1 MYLSPAEIWPDGRP
15 AVIRL
20 AAHSGPGPAHNE
32 PVIFL
37 TRSGGVRLL
46 VAAATLTSL
55 GYAGLTGPAAPSAA
69 PLAAG
74 PTVAAPAVAMAVPA
88 GASLVATAK
97 RSVVRAVSPT
107 GTHTWSLRNPNS
119 LGAPLVFL
127 VIGQRSGGWLVRIP
141 ARPNGATGWIKAT
154 DVSVALTEYSL
165 RISLSQHLLRVYKLG
180 VLQRKILVGLGRPSA
195 PTPRGKFYLTEVLQA
210 TNPTGAF
217 GPYAYGLSAF
227 SSTFTEFEGGPGQI
241 GMHGTNQPSS
251 IGANVSHGCIRMSVT
266 NISWLAHRVPAG
278 TPITIT
284 L

>member
-1 MYLSPAEIWPDGRP
+1 MVVTA
-15 AVIRL
+15 AVFAAL
-20 AAHSGPGPAHNE
+20 A
-32 PVIFL
+32 
-37 TRSGGVRLL
+37 
-46 VAAATLTSL
+46 
-55 GYAGLTGPAAPSAA
+55 YAGQGSPLGRSAAPAAP
-69 PLAAG
+69 G
-74 PTVAAPAVAMAVPA
+74 RVVAAPMAAVSVPA
-88 GASLVATAK
+88 GDSLVATAT

-107 GTHTWSLRNPNS
+107 GTKTWSLRNPNN

-141 ARPNGATGWIKAT
+141 ARPNGSTGWIRSS
-154 DVSVALTEYSL
+154 DVSVALTEWSL
-165 RISLSQHLLRVYKLG
+165 RISLSQHLLRVYKQG
-180 VLQRKILVGLGRPSA
+180 ALQRKILVGLGRPSA

-210 TNPTGAF
+210 TNPGGAY

-251 IGANVSHGCIRMSVT
+251 IGRNVSHGCIRMSVT

-284 L
+284 T

>member
-1 MYLSPAEIWPDGRP
+1 MIT
-15 AVIRL
+15 V
-20 AAHSGPGPAHNE
+20 
-32 PVIFL
+32 
-37 TRSGGVRLL
+37 TRSARVRLI
-46 VAAATLTSL
+46 VAAALLLAL
-55 GYAGLTGPAAPSAA
+55 GFAGRGAPLRHLPAPLRIGPASVAP
-69 PLAAG
+69 
-74 PTVAAPAVAMAVPA
+74 VAAVSVPA

-97 RSVVRAVSPT
+97 RSVVKAVSPT
-107 GTHTWSLRNPNS
+107 GTRTWSMRNPNS

-180 VLQRKILVGLGRPSA
+180 VLQRKILVGLGKPSA

-251 IGANVSHGCIRMSVT
+251 IGRNVSHGCIRMSVT

-284 L
+284 T